1 MQMERE
7 STELLLRD
15 TSRAVLV
22 PADHPHATKVGL
34 DARGI
39 SVMTDLDRTPAVT
52 VDDGTQIDEA
62 LRLMKE
68 AGVRSAFVIDGGS
81 NVLGLVTA
89 YDIVGDK
96 PLRYLDSLGCT
107 LRTCSRADV
116 RVGDIMEPVE
126 RWLVID
132 VDDLAA
138 YSVGDVV
145 ETFRRSGR
153 THIPVVERT
162 DEGADRLRG
171 LLSAAEVARATGV
184 DTGGL
189 RPAATF
195 AEIELAVQHGALP

>member
-1 MQMERE
+1 
-7 STELLLRD
+7 
-15 TSRAVLV
+15 
-22 PADHPHATKVGL
+22 
-34 DARGI
+34 
-39 SVMTDLDRTPAVT
+39 
-52 VDDGTQIDEA
+52 
-62 LRLMKE
+62 MKE
-68 AGVRSAFVIDGGS
+68 AGVRSAFVIDGGC

-96 PLRYLDSLGCT
+96 PLRYLDSLGST

-171 LLSAAEVARATGV
+171 LLSAAEVARATGL

-189 RPAATF
+189 RPAATI
-195 AEIELAVQHGALP
+195 AEIELAVQHGTLP

>member
-1 MQMERE
+1 MQHK

-22 PADHPHATKVGL
+22 PADHPHTAKVGV

-39 SVMTDLDRTPAVT
+39 GVMTDLDRTPAVT
-52 VDDGTQIDEA
+52 VDHGTQIDEA

-68 AGVRSAFVIDGGS
+68 AGVRSAFVIDAGC

-89 YDIVGDK
+89 YDIVGDE

-116 RVGDIMEPVE
+116 RVDDVMEPVD

-132 VDDLAA
+132 VEDLGA

-145 ETFRRSGR
+145 ETFRRTGR

-171 LLSAAEVARATGV
+171 LLSAAEVARATGL

-195 AEIELAVQHGALP
+195 AEIELAVERGALP

>member
-1 MQMERE
+1 
-7 STELLLRD
+7 
-15 TSRAVLV
+15 VLV
-22 PADHPHATKVGL
+22 PAGPPHATKVGL

-39 SVMTDLDRTPAVT
+39 GVMTDLDLTPAVT
-52 VDDGTQIDEA
+52 VADGTQIDEA
-62 LRLMKE
+62 SRLMME
-68 AGVRSAFVIDGGS
+68 AGVRSAFVSDGGS

-96 PLRYLDSLGCT
+96 QLRYLDSLGCT

-132 VDDLAA
+132 ADDLAA
-138 YSVGDVV
+138 CSVGDVV
-145 ETFRRSGR
+145 ATFRRSGR

-195 AEIELAVQHGALP
+195 AEIALAVLHGALP

>member
-1 MQMERE
+1 MDHE
-7 STELLLRD
+7 STRLLLRD

-22 PADHPHATKVGL
+22 PADRPESSKVGL
-34 DARGI
+34 DAPGI
-39 SVMTDLDRTPAVT
+39 RVMTDLDRTRAVT

-62 LRLMKE
+62 LELMKD
-68 AGVRSAFVIDGGS
+68 AGVRSAFVIDGAC
-81 NVLGLVTA
+81 NILGLVTA
-89 YDIVGDK
+89 YDILGDK

-116 RVGDIMEPVE
+116 CVGDIMEPVE

-132 VDDLAA
+132 VADLQA

-145 ETFRRSGR
+145 ETFRCSGR

-195 AEIELAVQHGALP
+195 AEIERAVQHGALP